1 MGNKK
6 ESNIGKTVRD
16 FNVGFK
22 SQMKQHYR
30 NLEKVNPHL
39 KFSRHVFSC
48 VKYGK
53 NDCHFF
59 LSDSIYFTFI

>member
-6 ESNIGKTVRD
+6 ETYIGKTVRD

-30 NLEKVNPHL
+30 NLEKVNPHF

-48 VKYGK
+48 VK
-53 NDCHFF
+53 
-59 LSDSIYFTFI
+59 